1 MGHGGAGGEEVRGS
15 RRAGRGRETFA
26 FKFKFNLRIFA
37 LPNTATDLRGG
48 GLENGGG
55 EERKGEARR
64 GGSTLTFKYT
74 FR

>member
-37 LPNTATDLRGG
+37 LPNTATELRGG
-48 GLENGGG
+48 GWRTEGERSGRARQGGG
-55 EERKGEARR
+55 GAH
-64 GGSTLTFKYT
+64 
-74 FR
+74 